1 MHLDTLQ
8 LRENDI
14 GDEDIETL
22 LAVDNCRLLK
32 TLTLHGNRI
41 GRRGFDAISLF
52 LRRNGTMLQRL
63 YITNNEPINNEPMD
77 EECAKNF
84 VDSLPKNSALLTL
97 NFGWTNGRA
106 IDPALAAVPNLAKM
120 ANMSVSRA
128 LCGIHG
134 LN

>member
-22 LAVDNCRLLK
+22 LAVDNCRHLT

-41 GRRGFDAISLF
+41 GRRGFDAISQF
-52 LRRNGTMLQRL
+52 LRRDGTMLQRL

-84 VDSLPKNSALLTL
+84 VDSLAKNSALLTL